1 MKQLGHRK
9 RQSLYGFLFILPWI
23 IGIACFFVTP
33 FVQTIF
39 YSFNTLTID
48 RELGFVTAFDG
59 LRHYRTLLQSDPTFM
74 ESLGTSLMELAYSVP
89 LTVFYSVFVAV
100 ILNRKFVGRTF
111 FRAVF
116 FLPVIVTSG
125 VVMSLLQTDAN
136 SAAML
141 GDSMAESNS
150 AMLQITILNDVFSGL
165 GLGTGISTFISNVV
179 SKVIN
184 VGWTSGVQILLIL
197 AGLQSVPS
205 HLYEVA
211 RVEGATKWEEFW
223 KITFPLTMPIIF
235 ISIVYSIIDS
245 FTSYN
250 NTVITVIT
258 KSAFDNLNYSYAGA
272 MALVYSLII
281 LLMLGL
287 VYLVIGRRVTYTER

>member
-1 MKQLGHRK
+1 MKHLGYRG
-9 RQSLYGFLFILPWI
+9 RQTLYGLMFILPWI
-23 IGIACFFVTP
+23 IGIICFFITP
-33 FVQTIF
+33 FIQTVF

-48 RELGFVTAFDG
+48 RELGFVTEFEG
-59 LRHYRTLLQSDPTFM
+59 LRHYRTMFLSDPTFL
-74 ESLGTSLMELAYSVP
+74 ESLGASLLELVYSVP
-89 LTVFYSVFVAV
+89 LTVFFSIFVAV
-100 ILNRKFVGRTF
+100 ILNRKFAGRIF

-136 SAAML
+136 SATIL
-141 GDSMAESNS
+141 NDSMAESNS
-150 AMLQITILNDVFSGL
+150 AMLQITILNDLFSGM
-165 GLGTGISTFISNVV
+165 GLGTGISTFITNVV

-184 VGWTSGVQILLIL
+184 VRWTSGVQILLIL

-211 RVEGATKWEEFW
+211 KVEGATKWEEFW

-235 ISIVYSIIDS
+235 IAIVYTIIDS
-245 FTSYN
+245 FISN
-250 NTVITVIT
+250 SNSVITVIT
-258 KSAFDNLNYSYAGA
+258 KSAFDNLNYSYAAA

-281 LLMLGL
+281 LSLLGL